1 MDNSLVTPSTFSPA
15 YDIIVFSH
23 LRWEFVFQ
31 RPQHIISRLAKKYNV
46 LFVEEPVA
54 YNETERNTYNSF
66 NPMPGVTVWQPRVK
80 SINAMPA
87 LLNQYLGNTEQATAW
102 FYSAA
107 FVDVLNKFSFRK
119 VIYDCMDE
127 LTLFQGA
134 PQELQDQEEQLLAKA
149 HVVFTGGKLLFEAKK
164 KRHANVYCFPSSV
177 DVKHFQKALNGIEVP
192 ADMNFKRPV
201 IGYYGVIDE
210 RIDYDLIRESAALM
224 PDVSFVMIG
233 PVVKVD
239 PAHLPQ
245 AANLHYLGMKPY
257 AYLPHYLKG
266 MDIAMMPFALNPSTK
281 FISPTKTLEYM
292 AAHKPII
299 STPIYDV
306 IRDYGSFI
314 EIVAN
319 AQGFAHVARKILS
332 ATWEARPQMVKSYTT
347 ILNNTSWDITV
358 QKMDQLAKPER
369 VCDKA
374 MIS

>member
-1 MDNSLVTPSTFSPA
+1 MTNDHLTQPITPPHF
-15 YDIIVFSH
+15 DIIVFSH

-31 RPQHIISRLAKKYNV
+31 RPQQIMSRLGKKYAV
-46 LFVEEPVA
+46 LFVEEPIA
-54 YNETERNTYNSF
+54 CEEKENNTYRSF
-66 NPMPGVTVWQPRVK
+66 SAAPGVTVWQPRVK
-80 SINAMPA
+80 NIAAIPA
-87 LLNQYLGNTEQATAW
+87 LLKTFLGSTVQRTAW

-107 FVDVLNKFSFRK
+107 FVEVLHKFQFKK
-119 VIYDCMDE
+119 VVYDCMDE

-134 PQELQDQEEQLLAKA
+134 ARELKDQENLLLAKTD
-149 HVVFTGGKLLFEAKK
+149 VVFTGGKLLYEAKK
-164 KRHANVYCFPSSV
+164 KYHAQVYCFPSSV

-192 ADMNFKRPV
+192 ADMQFKQPV

-210 RIDYDLIRESAALM
+210 RIDYTLLREAAALL

-239 PAHLPQ
+239 AAMLPQ
-245 AANLHYLGMKPY
+245 AANLHYLGMRPY
-257 AYLPHYLKG
+257 NLLPHYLKG

-314 EIVAN
+314 DIVAN
-319 AQGFAHVARKILS
+319 AQGFAHVVRKIINGVS
-332 ATWEARPQMVKSYTT
+332 ENQGRMVKSYTT
-347 ILNNTSWDITV
+347 ILNNTSWDSTV
-358 QKMDQLAKPER
+358 QKMEQIAKLEG
-369 VCDKA
+369 VCNKA
-374 MIS
+374 LIS